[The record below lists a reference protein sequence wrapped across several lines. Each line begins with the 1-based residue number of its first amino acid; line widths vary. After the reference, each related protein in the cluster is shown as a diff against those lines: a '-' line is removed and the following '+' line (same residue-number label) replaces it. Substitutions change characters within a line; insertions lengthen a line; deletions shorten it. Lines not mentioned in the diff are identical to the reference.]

1 MSVSSPISPVLDQ
14 LTELALWEAELAA
27 EPVAVM
33 SSLVS
38 RLGRVPDR
46 RARRGR
52 RHPLLVILVL
62 TACATLVVGN
72 DSMAAVWQWAAGTS
86 QEVLERVG
94 ARFDP
99 LLGRFVVPSERTFR
113 RVLAELD
120 ADALDCATCGWAA
133 DVVRGVA
140 PTPVIAHAWAP

>member
-38 RLGRVPDR
+38 RLGGSPDR

-86 QEVLERVG
+86 PEVLERVG

-120 ADALDCATCGWAA
+120 ADA
-133 DVVRGVA
+133 
-140 PTPVIAHAWAP
+140 

>member
-52 RHPLLVILVL
+52 RHPLPVILVL

-86 QEVLERVG
+86 PEVLERVG

-120 ADALDCATCGWAA
+120 ADALGLR
-133 DVVRGVA
+133 DVRVGG
-140 PTPVIAHAWAP
+140 